1 MVSLQSLRPIASYLS
16 SVIFFCCEGI
26 SPLPLLQFW
35 CDPRVLEDPEETGCL
50 TLHLKLG
57 HFWNARILVSTLPP
71 LRDICYKSVWAEV
84 LWKERIEEAFRDSVM
99 CQSRRTESPWNL
111 LVYWGKFCILTGQ
124 GEKKRI
130 QLNLAL
136 RDVRTPAD
144 ALVNLYIPC
153 STYRAFASKMVR
165 GYPRNTTNKW
175 MSWVYVLTWKAIKSH
190 FYIFLCF
197 FPLSGHIILDLSS
210 DIISYSPN
218 TLTTH
223 PKTHL
228 RRGWLVLSLR
238 VRAVW
243 PLLRPV
249 IRASGATAPGRARVH
264 SLDGAAG
271 GIRARGPGERE
282 GEWLCRKES
291 ATCLQ
296 VPAPP
301 TGSPR
306 LCQSGDPA
314 WESGGQ
320 RAQMWPSQLWKDAGG
335 VPRAG
340 GAGPGALWGPGSLS
354 SRWLSPCRPPL
365 GLQDGSWQS
374 HFLMGPGEGQGA
386 CRPLSLLTEN
396 IKGTR
401 QGGEVSPER
410 RWRCEDQNLLPCLLP
425 AVTTHWS

>member
-1 MVSLQSLRPIASYLS
+1 MHAYWSPPSHLCVTSVTSLCGPRFCGKNGLRKRFVTQWCVRA
-16 SVIFFCCEGI
+16 EGQRPHGTCWYI
-26 SPLPLLQFW
+26 EGNFVFW
-35 CDPRVLEDPEETGCL
+35 QGKV
-50 TLHLKLG
+50 K
-57 HFWNARILVSTLPP
+57 
-71 LRDICYKSVWAEV
+71 K
-84 LWKERIEEAFRDSVM
+84 KE
-99 CQSRRTESPWNL
+99 
-111 LVYWGKFCILTGQ
+111 
-124 GEKKRI
+124 RI

-136 RDVRTPAD
+136 RDVRTPVNV
-144 ALVNLYIPC
+144 LVNLYIPC
-153 STYRAFASKMVR
+153 SIYRAFASKMVR

-175 MSWVYVLTWKAIKSH
+175 MSWVYVLTWKAIESH

-197 FPLSGHIILDLSS
+197 FPLSGHMILDLSS

-228 RRGWLVLSLR
+228 RRGWVILSLH

-264 SLDGAAG
+264 SLDGAVG

-301 TGSPR
+301 TGAPR

-320 RAQMWPSQLWKDAGG
+320 RAQMWPPRLWKEAGG
-335 VPRAG
+335 CPGLGVLALGLCGALVPCLLADSLPAALPWAFRM
-340 GAGPGALWGPGSLS
+340 GAGRATFWWDRVRGKGPADHCP
-354 SRWLSPCRPPL
+354 RRPK
-365 GLQDGSWQS
+365 
-374 HFLMGPGEGQGA
+374 
-386 CRPLSLLTEN
+386 T
-396 IKGTR
+396 KGTR

-410 RWRCEDQNLLPCLLP
+410 RWRRCEDQNLLSCLLP